1 MMSRRGKSLLLS
13 AASELSV
20 VSGNLMKSGRDLRG
34 YVQDAQRA
42 VRDRVT
48 LPSGYRL
55 IWTSQYEHLAR
66 AEERLKLV
74 VPVTSG
80 IILFATLSQL
90 RFAGE
95 IADRAPVR
103 PRPQASQ

>member
-1 MMSRRGKSLLLS
+1 MMSRRGKLLLLS

-55 IWTSQYEHLAR
+55 I
-66 AEERLKLV
+66 
-74 VPVTSG
+74 
-80 IILFATLSQL
+80 
-90 RFAGE
+90 
-95 IADRAPVR
+95 
-103 PRPQASQ
+103 